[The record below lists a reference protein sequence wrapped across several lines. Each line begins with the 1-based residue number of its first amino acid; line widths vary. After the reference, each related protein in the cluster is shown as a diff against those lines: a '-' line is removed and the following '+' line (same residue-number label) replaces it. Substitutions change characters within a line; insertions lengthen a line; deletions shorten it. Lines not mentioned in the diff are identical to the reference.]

1 MFYLARAVQNVLV
14 LVVETKHAGAFLLQC
29 FEDVKMAVSCGK
41 VERGAVLREFSF
53 VYVFGSVTITITI
66 TPGYPWH
73 QHFQTIPNRLISIPP
88 GGG

>member
-41 VERGAVLREFSF
+41 VERGAVLREVLFMC
-53 VYVFGSVTITITI
+53 
-66 TPGYPWH
+66 
-73 QHFQTIPNRLISIPP
+73 LDC
-88 GGG
+88 